1 MFHTWG
7 IHQIPS
13 KGTQSALI
21 LIHLGM
27 DFLPMDSLN
36 TLLSFQAPDFVAG
49 LPDWIYVDLGRR
61 ESPENVDSFPQTS

>member
-1 MFHTWG
+1 
-7 IHQIPS
+7 
-13 KGTQSALI
+13 
-21 LIHLGM
+21 M

-61 ESPENVDSFPQTS
+61 ESPENVDSFPQTSWRKPFLVL